1 MSGAAFPLLC
11 PGCRTH
17 YQMAQDTRIGTT
29 LAGYHIERLL
39 GHGGMGRVYLA
50 EDTRLGRKVALKLL
64 DPELATDER
73 FRDRFVRESRLAA
86 SLDHP
91 NVVPIY
97 EAGEHQGVLFIA
109 MRFVEGTDLARL
121 IEEHGPLGLERTS
134 MILSQVAAAL
144 DAAHDLGLIHRDV
157 KPGNILVGRG
167 DHTYLTDF
175 GLIKRREGETGLTRT
190 GQFMGSVD
198 YAAPE
203 QIRGEPVDARTD
215 VYSLGCVTYE
225 CLVGEPPFAHDPDVA
240 VLYAH
245 LNDSPPKP
253 SAARPDLP
261 PPIDAVVARAMAK
274 KPDDRYRSAGA
285 LAEAV
290 RDVLGHEPAVRPTA
304 RPPSGRRRMVV
315 GGAVAA
321 VAAVLAIVIVSLAG
335 RHSST
340 PPSRPST
347 TGAASV
353 SPTGSAGPSPPP
365 LNSAIEVAPA
375 KGTVV
380 TTVPDVVVRTGGGNP
395 RLAVGEG
402 AVWVRSVGIVQID
415 EQTGKVVRTIG
426 AGGNTIGSALSLA
439 VGDRTVWLPSSTPV
453 PNVGSDA
460 TLVPVDPATGDELP
474 TITIARGAV
483 ATDAAVG
490 AGRVWVT
497 LSNGTLVGVDPGTS
511 AVVDRFPIGGEL
523 DTLAIGF
530 GSVWVLDQVAG
541 TATRVD
547 PRSGKVLATVTV
559 SGNARV
565 LAACGSRMPSGLS
578 TASTRSPGAPAP
590 SRSER
595 PSRRSPSTRQPGRC
609 GSPSGAPDSRAS
621 RRDRDPQAASS
632 PVSHR
637 RLEAPPSCLRGPR
650 RSRSGSARTTPAAS
664 GRRTRWGA

>member
-1 MSGAAFPLLC
+1 
-11 PGCRTH
+11 
-17 YQMAQDTRIGTT
+17 MAQDTRIGTT
-29 LAGYHIERLL
+29 LAGYRIERLL

-203 QIRGEPVDARTD
+203 QIRGEPVYAR
-215 VYSLGCVTYE
+215 
-225 CLVGEPPFAHDPDVA
+225 
-240 VLYAH
+240 

-290 RDVLGHEPAVRPTA
+290 RQALSA
-304 RPPSGRRRMVV
+304 PS
-315 GGAVAA
+315 
-321 VAAVLAIVIVSLAG
+321 
-335 RHSST
+335 
-340 PPSRPST
+340 
-347 TGAASV
+347 
-353 SPTGSAGPSPPP
+353 
-365 LNSAIEVAPA
+365 APA
-375 KGTVV
+375 PT
-380 TTVPDVVVRTGGGNP
+380 PAARRP
-395 RLAVGEG
+395 RS
-402 AVWVRSVGIVQID
+402 R
-415 EQTGKVVRTIG
+415 
-426 AGGNTIGSALSLA
+426 
-439 VGDRTVWLPSSTPV
+439 RTVWL
-453 PNVGSDA
+453 
-460 TLVPVDPATGDELP
+460 
-474 TITIARGAV
+474 GA
-483 ATDAAVG
+483 A
-490 AGRVWVT
+490 
-497 LSNGTLVGVDPGTS
+497 L
-511 AVVDRFPIGGEL
+511 
-523 DTLAIGF
+523 LA
-530 GSVWVLDQVAG
+530 
-541 TATRVD
+541 
-547 PRSGKVLATVTV
+547 
-559 SGNARV
+559 
-565 LAACGSRMPSGLS
+565 
-578 TASTRSPGAPAP
+578 
-590 SRSER
+590 
-595 PSRRSPSTRQPGRC
+595 
-609 GSPSGAPDSRAS
+609 
-621 RRDRDPQAASS
+621 
-632 PVSHR
+632 
-637 RLEAPPSCLRGPR
+637 
-650 RSRSGSARTTPAAS
+650 
-664 GRRTRWGA
+664 

>member
-1 MSGAAFPLLC
+1 
-11 PGCRTH
+11 
-17 YQMAQDTRIGTT
+17 
-29 LAGYHIERLL
+29 
-39 GHGGMGRVYLA
+39 
-50 EDTRLGRKVALKLL
+50 
-64 DPELATDER
+64 
-73 FRDRFVRESRLAA
+73 
-86 SLDHP
+86 
-91 NVVPIY
+91 
-97 EAGEHQGVLFIA
+97 
-109 MRFVEGTDLARL
+109 
-121 IEEHGPLGLERTS
+121 
-134 MILSQVAAAL
+134 
-144 DAAHDLGLIHRDV
+144 
-157 KPGNILVGRG
+157 
-167 DHTYLTDF
+167 
-175 GLIKRREGETGLTRT
+175 
-190 GQFMGSVD
+190 
-198 YAAPE
+198 
-203 QIRGEPVDARTD
+203 
-215 VYSLGCVTYE
+215 
-225 CLVGEPPFAHDPDVA
+225 
-240 VLYAH
+240 
-245 LNDSPPKP
+245 
-253 SAARPDLP
+253 
-261 PPIDAVVARAMAK
+261 MAK

-304 RPPSGRRRMVV
+304 GPPSGRRRMVV

-565 LAACGSRMPSGLS
+565 LAAGLGGMWVLDTFAGTVASIDAATNKLGPTIRVGDQPTGMAVGLGAVWVSDAGGSIYRVDPI
-578 TASTRSPGAPAP
+578 TRSSSTIPIGAPLTAIAIDP
-590 SRSER
+590 ATRSLWLAV
-595 PSRRSPSTRQPGRC
+595 G
-609 GSPSGAPDSRAS
+609 GA
-621 RRDRDPQAASS
+621 
-632 PVSHR
+632 
-637 RLEAPPSCLRGPR
+637 
-650 RSRSGSARTTPAAS
+650 
-664 GRRTRWGA
+664 